1 MAQTTAARRS
11 APYGLWPSLALWL
24 LLAVAFVARLAP
36 VLRGGGLRGI
46 LAYDDGVYFGAAD
59 ALLSGRLPYR
69 DFLLLHPPGVL
80 IVLAPFAALGRLTSD
95 PTGLAVAR
103 LAFMAIGALNAVLV
117 YAVARRAGRVAA
129 VAAGVMY
136 AVWGPAA
143 YAERTTLLE
152 PLVNFGVLAAL
163 LVLGDMRVVSRRR
176 LLVAGAVLGAAMA
189 VKLWAVVP
197 LLVLAVWVIR
207 RSGRSAGATFLSAS
221 ALAAAAVCLPFF
233 SVAPGRML
241 RMVVLDQLG
250 RPHNGVSTWQRLT
263 GIFGRDHA
271 AGGHPVAVVLVA
283 TAVAVAFAVAAAAV
297 VVASAPELRVW
308 VALLAVQS
316 ALLLVGP
323 AYYDHYATFVA
334 PALCLVAGSAVGIV
348 VVHVHVR
355 WWRPIPVVA
364 VSCLALALLPIVGP
378 VHRQGRRLPTARVA
392 EAVGAVRC
400 VRADSSAA
408 LVATNLLT
416 RDLRRGC
423 PLALDVTGVTYDVD
437 SSLLHDGRPG
447 AARRA
452 DPAWQRFLGSYVTG
466 ANAFLVVQAH
476 ADGFGPGVRAVFRS
490 QQVLLSVRHLTVYRT
505 TGRR

>member
-1 MAQTTAARRS
+1 MAQTTAAAQRS
-11 APYGLWPSLALWL
+11 APYALRLSITLGLLF
-24 LLAVAFVARLAP
+24 AVAFVARLAP

-80 IVLAPFAALGRLTSD
+80 IVLAPFAGLGRLTSD
-95 PTGLAVAR
+95 PLGLASAR

-152 PLVNFGVLAAL
+152 PLVNLGVLAAL
-163 LVLGDMRVVSRRR
+163 LVLGDVRVVSRRR
-176 LLVAGAVLGAAMA
+176 LLVAGAVLGLAMA

-197 LLVLAVWVIR
+197 LVVLAVWVVR

-221 ALAAAAVCLPFF
+221 ALAATAVCLPFF
-233 SVAPGRML
+233 WVAPGRML

-250 RPHNGVSTWQRLT
+250 RPHNAVSTWQRLA
-263 GIFGRDHA
+263 GIVGHYHA
-271 AGGHPVAVVLVA
+271 AGHHAVTLVLVA
-283 TAVAVAFAVAAAAV
+283 TVVAVALAIAAAAV
-297 VVASAPELRVW
+297 VATAPQLRVW
-308 VALLAVQS
+308 AALLALQS
-316 ALLLVGP
+316 AVLLVGP

-334 PALCLVAGSAVGIV
+334 PALCLVVGSAVGIV
-348 VVHVHVR
+348 VARLDVR
-355 WWRPIPVVA
+355 WWRPLPVVA
-364 VSCLALALLPIVGP
+364 VSCVALALLPMVGP
-378 VHRQGRRLPTARVA
+378 VHREGRRLPTARVA
-392 EAVGAVRC
+392 EVVGAARC

-408 LVATNLLT
+408 LVETNWLS

-423 PLALDVTGVTYDVD
+423 PLAVDVTGVTYDMD
-437 SSLLHDGRPG
+437 SSQLRDGRPG
-447 AARRA
+447 AGRRA
-452 DPAWQRFLGSYVTG
+452 DAAWQRFLGGYVTG
-466 ANAFLVVQAH
+466 ADVFLVVQAH
-476 ADGFGPGVRAVFRS
+476 ADGFGPGVKAVFRS
-490 QQVLLSVRHLTVYRT
+490 QRMLLRTRHLAVYRT
-505 TGRR
+505 SGRR